1 MVRLPQLRRL
11 GAAVALSLAL
21 AAGPAVAQG
30 AAAADG
36 GWLDRYNRMVF
47 AFNSVVD
54 EGFAAGAAWFA
65 PPATQVP
72 RRRVRGGLGNMMSNL
87 VNEPLTIVSSLAV
100 ADLPTAWTATQ
111 RFAVNSTVG
120 FLGWYDRASGYG
132 IPPIHADLGL
142 ALCRYGVGEGGYLM
156 VPFIGPR
163 TVRDAVADVV
173 LVNAI
178 LWTSLAALLGT
189 GASIETILIAEAV
202 EIAADVV
209 ATRQIDPKARGRGLG
224 RDFAAVREDYLR
236 QRRQRCGNPVAS
248 APEAPL

>member
-1 MVRLPQLRRL
+1 MVRLPQFRHI
-11 GAAVALSLAL
+11 GAAVGLSLAL
-21 AAGPAVAQG
+21 AAGPAGAQE
-30 AAAADG
+30 AVADG
-36 GWLDRYNRMVF
+36 GWLDRYNRVIF
-47 AFNSVVD
+47 AFNAAVD

-65 PPATQVP
+65 PPASAEP
-72 RRRVRGGLGNMMSNL
+72 RRRARGGPGNMMSNL

-100 ADLPTAWTATQ
+100 ADLATTWTATQ

-132 IPPIHADLGL
+132 IPPTHADLGL

-156 VPFIGPR
+156 LPFIGPR

-209 ATRQIDPKARGRGLG
+209 ATRQIDPMAKGPGLG
-224 RDFAAVREDYLR
+224 RDFAVVREDYLR
-236 QRRQRCGNPVAS
+236 QRRERCANPVAS
-248 APEAPL
+248 APKPPL